1 MHNHP
6 RQAASPSPW
15 RRITRGEVP
24 LAYIAFLLAHSTCE
38 DAVKFAREGVSLV
51 CWCELC
57 EDLRTY
63 EVTAEE
69 EVP

>member
-1 MHNHP
+1 MQGDR
-6 RQAASPSPW
+6 RQSASPKPW

-24 LAYIAFLLAHSTCE
+24 IVCVAFLMAHSTCE

-63 EVTAEE
+63 EVTGE
-69 EVP
+69 EVVP